1 MAVCF
6 VCAWVVLL
14 LDKYPHFVKRLLG
27 IISFELGVQEVYVF
41 FVLDEGKGK
50 GVGVVEND
58 VKD

>member
-27 IISFELGVQEVYVF
+27 IISFELGVQEGNKVFVF
-41 FVLDEGKGK
+41 FLLDEGRGR
-50 GVGVVEND
+50 VWVWWRMM
-58 VKD
+58 

>member
-1 MAVCF
+1 M
-6 VCAWVVLL
+6 